1 MKELEI
7 LKSLLGANFQ
17 YNFYIDAI
25 VSVRK
30 ELRDNEY
37 YKSKFVDIIKLI
49 IYRQLQ
55 NGEAVKLINETANLM
70 LFDNTE
76 EEAYRWLD
84 LFLINV
90 INEGEI
96 IPYEDIAQ

>member
-49 IYRQLQ
+49 IYRKLQ
-55 NGEAVKLINETANLM
+55 NGEALRLIHETANLL

-90 INEGEI
+90 TSEGEVV
-96 IPYEDIAQ
+96 PYEDIEQ